1 MGNPYYMKNMI
12 ISMLLFLSKLT
23 FFNSKIKSFIEKQ
36 LNKSVKNVIEEKINQ
51 KFDVDVHYSLN
62 DFQLANY
69 ENEKEVEMKC
79 SFSFSDDDIKR
90 IIYHYLK
97 IDIVAQIKK
106 FEFTRTENNSFEVEL
121 FASAADEEIKKLIS
135 NKF

>member
-1 MGNPYYMKNMI
+1 MGNSYYMKNMI

-79 SFSFSDDDIKR
+79 SFSFSDDDIKQ

-97 IDIVAQIKK
+97 KPLLLQVLVLLEK
-106 FEFTRTENNSFEVEL
+106 
-121 FASAADEEIKKLIS
+121 
-135 NKF
+135 

>member
-1 MGNPYYMKNMI
+1 
-12 ISMLLFLSKLT
+12 
-23 FFNSKIKSFIEKQ
+23 
-36 LNKSVKNVIEEKINQ
+36 
-51 KFDVDVHYSLN
+51 
-62 DFQLANY
+62 
-69 ENEKEVEMKC
+69 MKC

-121 FASAADEEIKKLIS
+121 FASASDEEIKKLIS

>member
-1 MGNPYYMKNMI
+1 MGNSYYMKNMI

-51 KFDVDVHYSLN
+51 KFDVDVHYNLN
-62 DFQLANY
+62 DFQLANS
-69 ENEKEVEMKC
+69 EKEKKVEMKC
-79 SFSFSDDDIKR
+79 SFSFSDDDIR
-90 IIYHYLK
+90 QIIYHYLK

-106 FEFTRTENNSFEVEL
+106 FEFIKTENNSFEIEL
-121 FASAADEEIKKLIS
+121 FASASDEEIKKLIS